1 MPSQAVLARNQNKRT
16 LSPVISEREAGL
28 KAQCIRGA
36 ANRCMGM
43 DRDAANTDAAAQQD
57 ALRHLEQ
64 QLRQRDETISV
75 LQRRLEHFRVWLL
88 GVQAQVSARDPQIIK
103 NARRLYVGGIPE
115 GTKEEELRAFF
126 EGVMAS
132 TGAAVAPGPPIASV
146 KVSSDRSYAFLE
158 LRSVEEASNAMA
170 FDGILFNDVNLKIRR
185 PSNYNPEEAA
195 PAGPDCPD
203 PCVATAHLAM
213 CKTVVEDTWDKIFV
227 GGLPCNY
234 GDEQVKELLAPYGSL
249 KSFNLVM
256 DKNTGKS
263 KGYAFCE
270 FSDPRV
276 IPQVINGLHMQCL
289 ERKVLTVKRALEGN
303 RQGGGS
309 KSMAPALGSASS
321 STRRQQQ
328 QRQRAAAPAQRR
340 RGGWCWQCE

>member
-1 MPSQAVLARNQNKRT
+1 MNTVPPRGEPRACLSAWWPPRGPCTLPPRCVAAVSPPHSTASTAELCLGAKPSPAALPRVGGTQPPSALRRLPLVSHVLA
-16 LSPVISEREAGL
+16 A
-28 KAQCIRGA
+28 
-36 ANRCMGM
+36 
-43 DRDAANTDAAAQQD
+43 
-57 ALRHLEQ
+57 H
-64 QLRQRDETISV
+64 
-75 LQRRLEHFRVWLL
+75 RV
-88 GVQAQVSARDPQIIK
+88 RPQ
-103 NARRLYVGGIPE
+103 
-115 GTKEEELRAFF
+115 EELRAFF

-170 FDGILFNDVNLKIRR
+170 FDGILFNGVNLKIRR

-195 PAGPDCPD
+195 PLGPDCPD

-276 IPQVINGLHMQCL
+276 IPQVINGLHMQVRARWMPKPCL
-289 ERKVLTVKRALEGN
+289 AKPRC
-303 RQGGGS
+303 
-309 KSMAPALGSASS
+309 SAWK
-321 STRRQQQ
+321 
-328 QRQRAAAPAQRR
+328 AAAALVLGTAREQQAATSRSMPSAHQSVLACTCRF
-340 RGGWCWQCE
+340 